1 MSVDFGDVSEF
12 EREELRKIASNE
24 YYPDREY
31 SLSDYIGFGHH
42 MCCFFLTI
50 DGVKPMYEFTVISH
64 PEKLHPNEYPFI
76 DVCGT
81 LPIKAAKRIRYEYKP
96 DGTPSMRLDWE
107 VYADKDAR
115 WLAEVERDDET
126 LGKFFGYP
134 EECVEAFMANNSASD
149 EWLRS
154 VFSVDDLRYLKFL
167 PFKAPKNERGAM
179 NAIELGK
186 EWDERVRELAAEYE
200 YLSGLEWW
208 ADWTL
213 EQGKQKYQV
222 SD

>member
-1 MSVDFGDVSEF
+1 MSVDFGEVSEF

-24 YYPDREY
+24 CHPEREY
-31 SLSDYIGFGHH
+31 SLADYIGFGHH
-42 MCCFFLTI
+42 ICCFFLTL

-64 PEKLHPNEYPFI
+64 RDTLHPNEWPFI

-81 LPIKAAKRIRYEYKP
+81 LPIKAAKRIRHEYKR

-107 VYADKDAR
+107 VYASDDAR
-115 WLAEVERDDET
+115 WLAEVERDDDET
-126 LGKFFGYP
+126 LGEYFGYP
-134 EECVEAFMANNSASD
+134 EECVEAFVNDETASD

-154 VFSVDDLRYLKFL
+154 VFSVDDLRYLEFL
-167 PFKAPKNERGAM
+167 PFKVPESERGAM

-213 EQGKQKYQV
+213 KQGEQRFR
-222 SD
+222 